1 MLTRILQNFY
11 ELIAPEPLQ
20 QDEPGLGISDI
31 EQEPNTNPLL
41 TPKPLNT
48 PLRFTD
54 SPPLMVKEP
63 RGYVIATNEANEEVI
78 LEVSV
83 NDKFSNIIEV
93 NSDKEKEHY
102 YI

>member
-1 MLTRILQNFY
+1 MLTSILQNFY
-11 ELIAPEPLQ
+11 ELIASEPLQ
-20 QDEPGLGISDI
+20 QDEPDLGISDT
-31 EQEPNTNPLL
+31 EQESKTNPLL

-63 RGYVIATNEANEEVI
+63 TGYVIATNEANEEVI

-83 NDKFSNIIEV
+83 NDKFSHTIEV
-93 NSDKEKEHY
+93 NSDKEKDHY

>member
-1 MLTRILQNFY
+1 MLTSILQNFY
-11 ELIAPEPLQ
+11 ELIASEPLQ
-20 QDEPGLGISDI
+20 QDEPGLGISDT
-31 EQEPNTNPLL
+31 EQESKTNPLL

-63 RGYVIATNEANEEVI
+63 TGYVIATNEANEEVI

>member
-1 MLTRILQNFY
+1 MLTSILQNFY

-20 QDEPGLGISDI
+20 LDEPGLGISDI
-31 EQEPNTNPLL
+31 EQESKTNPLL

-63 RGYVIATNEANEEVI
+63 TGYVIATNEANEEVI

-83 NDKFSNIIEV
+83 NDKFSHTVEV
-93 NSDKEKEHY
+93 NSDKEKDHY

>member
-1 MLTRILQNFY
+1 MLTSILQNFY

-20 QDEPGLGISDI
+20 LDDSGLGISDI
-31 EQEPNTNPLL
+31 EQESNTNPLL
-41 TPKPLNT
+41 TPKPLNA

-63 RGYVIATNEANEEVI
+63 TGYVIATNEANEEVI

-83 NDKFSNIIEV
+83 NDKFSHTIEV